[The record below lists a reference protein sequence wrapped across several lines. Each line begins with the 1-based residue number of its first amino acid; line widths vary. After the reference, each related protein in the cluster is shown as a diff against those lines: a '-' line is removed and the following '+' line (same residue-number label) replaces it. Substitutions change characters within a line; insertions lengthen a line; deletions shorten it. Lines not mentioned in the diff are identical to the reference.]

1 MVRGAIAAARR
12 AARIGKVEE
21 LAFTSPDGVLARL
34 AALDASTIPSAP
46 VRVLAGGTAAW
57 IAAGYPLERGTTRL
71 ASAADDIYYRP
82 YDGKSQIEQAMKDYL
97 DWEVALVEQIRREPY
112 LAFKAPP
119 A

>member
-1 MVRGAIAAARR
+1 MRSRLRDAL
-12 AARIGKVEE
+12 ARIGKVREW
-21 LAFTSPDGVLARL
+21 AFTSPDGVLARL
-34 AALDASTIPSAP
+34 AALDAAKIADAP

-57 IAAGYPLERGTTRL
+57 IAAGLSLERGTTCL
-71 ASAADDIYYRP
+71 ASTTDDIYYRP